1 MLIRK
6 GALGALAVLM
16 LAAPALAQETAP
28 ADPAEAAPASAS
40 DAPPAGCAAPPRK
53 GPGLGAL
60 LAAANQAGAG
70 DLLSGRSGQLFGS
83 GKRGSIAGAVLGT
96 ALSNADPQATGGEYG
111 GGPMPSAA
119 YGNRKAQ
126 IAAAATGAVINLA
139 RSRAAASAAAPCAG
153 N

>member
-1 MLIRK
+1 MLTRK

-28 ADPAEAAPASAS
+28 ADPAEAAPAS

-83 GKRGSIAGAVLGT
+83 GKRGAIAGAVLGT
-96 ALSNADPQATGGEYG
+96 ALSNADPQAAGGEYG
-111 GGPMPSAA
+111 GGSMPSAA